1 MKIFITGGAGF
12 IGSHIAEEYLLQ
24 GHEVTVYDNFS
35 TGKIENTSY
44 TTTMERPVVV
54 EGDIR
59 DFSLLEQ
66 AIAGHDII
74 FHQAAVASVQQSIE
88 NPRATFEVNAGGTLN
103 VLEAAKIHGAR
114 KVLFAC
120 SAAIFG
126 DQPDLP
132 KTEGSPVKPIAPYG
146 ADKYIS
152 ETYLRLYNELY
163 GLPTVSM
170 RYFNVFGPRQDPSS
184 PYSGVISIFTTR
196 ISEDKDVTVYG
207 DGNQYRDFI
216 YVKDVVKAN
225 MLAAEKETSKFEFYN
240 AGYGKA
246 TSLNDLLAMLKDI
259 YGKDITVHYE
269 APRQGD
275 IRESVSDNTRLCDQ
289 LGFTPSFTV
298 KQGLEALVSS
308 L

>member
-1 MKIFITGGAGF
+1 MKVFITGGAGF
-12 IGSHIAEEYLLQ
+12 IGSHIAEEYLLK
-24 GHEVTVYDNFS
+24 GHEVTIYDNFS
-35 TGKIENTSY
+35 TGKMGNTSF
-44 TTTMERPVVV
+44 TTTKEKPFVI

-59 DFSLLEQ
+59 DFSLLQQ
-66 AIAGHDII
+66 AMADHDIV

-114 KVLFAC
+114 KVIFAC

-126 DQPDLP
+126 DLPDLP
-132 KTEGSPVKPIAPYG
+132 KNEDSPVKPIAPYG

-163 GLPTVSM
+163 NVPTVSM

-196 ISEDKDVTVYG
+196 IADGKDVTVYG

-225 MLAAEKETSKFEFYN
+225 MLAAEKDTTKFEFYN
-240 AGYGKA
+240 VGYGKA
-246 TSLNDLLAMLKDI
+246 TSLNDLLNMLKDI
-259 YGKDITVHYE
+259 YGKDINVHYD

-275 IRESVSDNTRLCDQ
+275 IRESVSDNTRLVHQ
-289 LGFTPSFTV
+289 LGFSPSFTV
-298 KQGLEALVSS
+298 KEGLEALVSS